1 VQGTGERA
9 LSRGEEVAAQR
20 VSRYSK
26 RSKEQ
31 HTAQVLQKESK
42 KLREKLASSGVEAGS
57 VHVIMR

>member
-9 LSRGEEVAAQR
+9 SSRGEEVAAHC

-26 RSKEQ
+26 GLNEKYI
-31 HTAQVLQKESK
+31 AQVLQKESK
-42 KLREKLASSGVEAGS
+42 KLREKLASSGVEVGS